1 MYKDSLVVKYIFFY
15 LHKMAYMRTRKE
27 KIVYIG
33 KNVAVVPISEIK
45 KCGRFDAKHYI
56 SGEHE
61 RICKGRKSRRYG

>member
-1 MYKDSLVVKYIFFY
+1 
-15 LHKMAYMRTRKE
+15 MAYMRTRKE